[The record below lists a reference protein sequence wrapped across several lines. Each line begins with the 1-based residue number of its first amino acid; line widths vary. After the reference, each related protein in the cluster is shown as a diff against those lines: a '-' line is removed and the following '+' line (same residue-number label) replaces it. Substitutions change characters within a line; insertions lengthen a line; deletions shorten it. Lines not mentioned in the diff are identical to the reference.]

1 MPGLFMIY
9 FFLFV
14 AAVGMC
20 VGLLGRQF
28 SIRAGGLLVTCACL
42 LIVAGILYVTQ
53 WSRTPV
59 YLY

>member
-1 MPGLFMIY
+1 
-9 FFLFV
+9 V

-20 VGLLGRQF
+20 FGLLGREF